1 MGEKTTGT
9 AADAATLADLDTEA
23 AAELEPFR
31 DRMTS
36 VAWERA
42 RDRARRRLLRERLG
56 LPSVAFE

>member
-1 MGEKTTGT
+1 V
-9 AADAATLADLDTEA
+9 AHIDTEA

-36 VAWERA
+36 EAWERA